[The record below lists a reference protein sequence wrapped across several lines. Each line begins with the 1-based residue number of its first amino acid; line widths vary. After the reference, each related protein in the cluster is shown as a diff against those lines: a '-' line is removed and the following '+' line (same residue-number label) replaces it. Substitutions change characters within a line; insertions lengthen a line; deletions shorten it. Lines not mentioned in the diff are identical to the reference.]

1 MPRSQCFVDLHNFI
15 VGKKSGRYTY
25 AQRTD
30 FTETVQAM
38 TLRKQVSAS
47 SSRTK
52 VHMLTDEERVQE
64 LDRVIQH
71 ITDVYMEQPNNKTE
85 FMEELKQREDKF
97 MVCELIAIAKN
108 TTATINYIIIIYI

>member
-1 MPRSQCFVDLHNFI
+1 MSGSQCFVDPHYFI
-15 VGKKSGRYTY
+15 LGKKSGRYTY

-30 FTETVQAM
+30 FTETVQEM

-47 SSRTK
+47 SSRIK

-71 ITDVYMEQPNNKTE
+71 ITDVYMEQPNNKLE
-85 FMEELKQREDKF
+85 FIEKLKQREEKF
-97 MVCELIAIAKN
+97 MVCELI
-108 TTATINYIIIIYI
+108 